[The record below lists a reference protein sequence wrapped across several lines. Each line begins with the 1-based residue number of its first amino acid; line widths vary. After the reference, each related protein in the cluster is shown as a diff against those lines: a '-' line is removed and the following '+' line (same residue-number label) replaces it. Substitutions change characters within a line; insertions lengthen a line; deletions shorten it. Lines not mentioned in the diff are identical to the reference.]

1 MGRSTKAFLTISL
14 LLLVYVSVEIIARDG
29 ATNRLRSSHHGEEA
43 HGAEQT
49 WIHCRKEVKDKNKD
63 CLVYIPRE
71 AAAANGYVEL
81 SVLTG
86 RNIGSRGETGYR
98 HWFGPLLDSSTTSYP
113 RRKLISK
120 QKKFIVSA
128 PDFALGPAPG
138 PAPTSPSYDRAPS
151 SSPSQPSS
159 HSPVESPDESDSSPV
174 KRKPSVVAP
183 SQSPPPPQ
191 AKKYDILKE
200 LIIAVAS
207 TAVLTFFLVA
217 LLFLCCFRCNRDPRD
232 GPRDDGQFLHLAD
245 SSPGSNETSPAVAN
259 PSRKFFSASSKK
271 KSFLSRMSLK
281 RTGNDQFPTAQASTS
296 SLPLKLPPG
305 RSAAPP
311 PPPAAAP
318 APPPPQPP
326 PPPPPKSKPPPPPP
340 KLVRPPPAPP
350 KGVVAPKR
358 QQGHSLSGDASD
370 VDSETGAPKTKLKPF
385 FWDKMAN
392 PDQKMVWH
400 EISAGSF
407 QFNEEAME
415 SLFGYNDGNKN
426 KNVQRGDASRDSH
439 VQYIQIIDPRKAQ
452 NLSILLRALNVTT
465 EEVVDAIKEGNELPV
480 ELLQT
485 LLKMA
490 PTTEEELKLR
500 LYSGDLNLLGP
511 AERFLKILVDIPFAF
526 KRIESL
532 LFMISLQEEV
542 SGIKESLSTL
552 EVACQK
558 LRNSRLFLKLLEAVL
573 KTGNRMNVGTF
584 RGDAQAFK
592 LDTLLKL
599 SDVKGTD
606 GKTTLLNF
614 VVLEII
620 RSEGV
625 RALRLQS
632 KSFSSVKTEDTNNN
646 TDTTSPQSVERYR
659 SMGLL
664 VVSGLTTELEDV
676 KRAAIID
683 ADGLAATLTNLSGSL
698 TNAREFLKSMDEESD
713 FEKALAGF
721 IEHADGDIKWLK
733 EEEKRIMALVKS
745 TADYFH
751 GKSAKNEGLRLFAI
765 VRDFLIM
772 LEKVCR
778 QVKETTTTTKTRNH
792 SGKKETE
799 VMQPSADNIQQRL
812 FPAIAERRD
821 DSSDDSDDE

>member
-1 MGRSTKAFLTISL
+1 MGTLTKAFLTISL
-14 LLLVYVSVEIIARDG
+14 LLLVCVSVEISV
-29 ATNRLRSSHHGEEA
+29 NRFRSSVPEEA
-43 HGAEQT
+43 LGGDVAEQT
-49 WIHCRKEVKDKNKD
+49 WKHCRKEVKDCHVD
-63 CLVYIPRE
+63 ISRE
-71 AAAANGYVEL
+71 AAAAYGYVKL

-86 RNIGSRGETGYR
+86 GNIGSRGETGSR
-98 HWFGPLLDSSTTSYP
+98 HRFGPLLDSSTTIYP

-120 QKKFIVSA
+120 KKKFVVSA
-128 PDFALGPAPG
+128 PDFALGPTPA
-138 PAPTSPSYDRAPS
+138 PAPTSGSYDRAPS

-159 HSPVESPDESDSSPV
+159 HAPVESPDESDSSPV

-191 AKKYDILKE
+191 AKKYDILME

-207 TAVLTFFLVA
+207 TAVVTFFLVA
-217 LLFLCCFRCNRDPRD
+217 LLFLCCFRRNGSPRD
-232 GPRDDGQFLHLAD
+232 GPRDEGFQHLAD

-259 PSRKFFSASSKK
+259 QSRRFFSASSKK

-281 RTGNDQFPTAQASTS
+281 RSSHDQFPTAAASTS
-296 SLPLKLPPG
+296 STTLKLPPG
-305 RSAAPP
+305 RSAAAAPP
-311 PPPAAAP
+311 PPAAP

-350 KGVVAPKR
+350 KGAAAPKR
-358 QQGHSLSGDASD
+358 QQGHSLSGDAD

-415 SLFGYNDGNKN
+415 SLFGYNDVNKN
-426 KNVQRGDASRDSH
+426 KNAQRGESSKDSP
-439 VQYIQIIDPRKAQ
+439 VPYIQIIDPRKAQ

-500 LYSGDLNLLGP
+500 LYSGDLNQLGP

-552 EVACQK
+552 EVACKK

-632 KSFSSVKTEDTNNN
+632 KSFSSVKTEDTTNNN
-646 TDTTSPQSVERYR
+646 STDSSPQSVERYR
-659 SMGLL
+659 STGLQ

-683 ADGLAATLTNLSGSL
+683 ADGLAATLANLSGSL
-698 TNAREFLKSMDEESD
+698 TRAREFLKSMDEESD

-721 IEHADGDIKWLK
+721 IERADGDIKWLK

-778 QVKETTTTTKTRNH
+778 QIKETTTTTTKTKNH

-799 VMQPSADNIQQRL
+799 VMQDSNHSSTDSIQQRL